1 MALGTDVWE
10 ATGTDAGGL
19 LGIEAGVA
27 MGIEAWEAMGK
38 DTGVATGKGAGVAM
52 GTEANAGAA
61 SFLFCRF
68 CDGRRGGGVTD
79 FTWERVDQEGGIAVM
94 ILSHQNTSGES

>member
-1 MALGTDVWE
+1 MVTSGIMALGTDVWE

-38 DTGVATGKGAGVAM
+38 DTGVATGKGAGWQWGRKLM
-52 GTEANAGAA
+52 LGQHHS
-61 SFLFCRF
+61 SFVVFVMAEGEGELQISH
-68 CDGRRGGGVTD
+68 GSELTRRG
-79 FTWERVDQEGGIAVM
+79 E
-94 ILSHQNTSGES
+94 